1 MLAFAIDTLDTLAQK
16 ILYLDCEDT
25 LEVVTRNNLEH
36 DKPIE
41 MHPSEELLETV
52 AALET
57 TPIPPMGYTSS
68 FISLSNDN
76 EKLLPSI
83 LHAPKLELKT
93 LPDHLKYVF
102 LGENET
108 LPVIIFSN
116 LSSLQEEKLIRVLKD
131 HRTSI
136 GWTIA
141 DIKGISPSTCIHK
154 IILEDGAKPTREA
167 QMRLN
172 PSNDGLCKEIDF
184 KAFKS
189 WSHLSNFR

>member
-1 MLAFAIDTLDTLAQK
+1 MEFDGEIVRFNIFEDMRYPSDLNACFAIDTLDTLAQQ
-16 ILYLDCEDT
+16 ILDLDCEDT
-25 LEVVTRNNLEH
+25 LEVVMRNSLEH
-36 DKPIE
+36 DKPME
-41 MHPSEELLETV
+41 MHPSEELLETM

-108 LPVIIFSN
+108 LPVIIAIN

-131 HRTSI
+131 HKTSI
-136 GWTIA
+136 GWTIELPA
-141 DIKGISPSTCIHK
+141 HLLACIEFYLRMVLNQLERLKG
-154 IILEDGAKPTREA
+154 
-167 QMRLN
+167 
-172 PSNDGLCKEIDF
+172 GLT
-184 KAFKS
+184 
-189 WSHLSNFR
+189 LQ

>member
-1 MLAFAIDTLDTLAQK
+1 M
-16 ILYLDCEDT
+16 
-25 LEVVTRNNLEH
+25 EVVTRNSLEH
-36 DKPIE
+36 DKPME
-41 MHPSEELLETV
+41 MHPKEELLEMV

-57 TPIPPMGYTSS
+57 TPIPPMGYISS

-76 EKLLPSI
+76 EKLLASI

-93 LPDHLKYVF
+93 LPDNLKYVF

-108 LPVIIFSN
+108 LPIIIACN

-141 DIKGISPSTCIHK
+141 DIKGISPSTCMH
-154 IILEDGAKPTREA
+154 
-167 QMRLN
+167 
-172 PSNDGLCKEIDF
+172 
-184 KAFKS
+184 
-189 WSHLSNFR
+189 

>member
-1 MLAFAIDTLDTLAQK
+1 MARTKIDVYNGTLTMEFDGEIVRFNIFEAMRYPSDLNACFAIDTLDTLAQQ
-16 ILYLDCEDT
+16 ILDLDCEDT
-25 LEVVTRNNLEH
+25 LEVVMRNSLEH
-36 DKPIE
+36 DKPME
-41 MHPSEELLETV
+41 MHLSEELLETV

-108 LPVIIFSN
+108 LLVIIASN
-116 LSSLQEEKLIRVLKD
+116 LSSL
-131 HRTSI
+131 
-136 GWTIA
+136 
-141 DIKGISPSTCIHK
+141 
-154 IILEDGAKPTREA
+154 
-167 QMRLN
+167 
-172 PSNDGLCKEIDF
+172 
-184 KAFKS
+184 
-189 WSHLSNFR
+189 